1 MCFAGLYGMLSFS
14 ESQIV
19 NSISVI
25 ESGDHVGKLLINIG
39 VSAFASKNII
49 ASVRDVQSVMQLEN
63 DNIGEEDGD
72 GNIIKVDKY
81 YDESTGKLVEQETI
95 FSLPGDAYRNKV
107 YLDWIL
113 SDKSEE
119 ETLVDDYQD
128 LIHQLHSK
136 NSKNGLI
143 STLDLLS
150 AKAKANIIADQDK
163 VIAAQIKLNNNDVDD
178 NLRKLQEKFGAEYL
192 KSLSDKELYNLY
204 KKFAVGG
211 QA

>member
-1 MCFAGLYGMLSFS
+1 MKGVGAFVTFGGIYSYLPYLVAYFGSTIPIASMCFAGLYGMLSFS

-81 YDESTGKLVEQETI
+81 YDESTGKLVE
-95 FSLPGDAYRNKV
+95 
-107 YLDWIL
+107 
-113 SDKSEE
+113 
-119 ETLVDDYQD
+119 
-128 LIHQLHSK
+128 
-136 NSKNGLI
+136 
-143 STLDLLS
+143 
-150 AKAKANIIADQDK
+150 
-163 VIAAQIKLNNNDVDD
+163 
-178 NLRKLQEKFGAEYL
+178 
-192 KSLSDKELYNLY
+192 
-204 KKFAVGG
+204 
-211 QA
+211 

>member
-25 ESGDHVGKLLINIG
+25 ENGDHVGKLLINIG

-150 AKAKANIIADQDK
+150 AKAEANIIADQDK
-163 VIAAQIKLNNNDVDD
+163 VIAAQIKLNSNDVDD